1 MSKALEYLI
10 VIGLVVAAAAITAWS
25 VLTVNHLH
33 IG

>member
-10 VIGLVVAAAAITAWS
+10 VIGLVVAVAITAWS

>member
-1 MSKALEYLI
+1 
-10 VIGLVVAAAAITAWS
+10 VVAAAITAWS

>member
-1 MSKALEYLI
+1 MNKALEYLI
-10 VIGLVVAAAAITAWS
+10 IIGLVTTAAITAWS

>member
-10 VIGLVVAAAAITAWS
+10 VIGLVAAAITAWS

>member
-1 MSKALEYLI
+1 MNKALEYLI
-10 VIGLVVAAAAITAWS
+10 VIGLIVAAGITAWS

>member
-1 MSKALEYLI
+1 
-10 VIGLVVAAAAITAWS
+10 IGLVVAAAITAWS

>member
-1 MSKALEYLI
+1 MNKALEYLI
-10 VIGLVVAAAAITAWS
+10 VIGLIITAAITAWS

>member
-1 MSKALEYLI
+1 YLI
-10 VIGLVVAAAAITAWS
+10 VIGLVAAAAITAWS

>member
-10 VIGLVVAAAAITAWS
+10 VIGLVVATAITAWS

>member
-10 VIGLVVAAAAITAWS
+10 LAGLIVSALVCAWS
-25 VLTVNHLH
+25 VLTVNHLT